1 VKEFLQVFG
10 GFTIAD
16 AVVFII
22 AIGFIIT
29 TYFKLKKYIE
39 IQYQGKQDKIEDNKK
54 MKEELKRVGEE
65 VDKYPQYRQ
74 QSINIQE
81 ELKANDAKLLETCVK
96 IQQGVD
102 RNQELLNERLDK
114 LEDREKNSL
123 KAKILDMHRLFTS
136 KKKNPMQARIRE
148 QRLNGSLTL
157 RSLRKLIFPPNILS
171 ILLSVRRSLTQV
183 LCLSSANSRAHV
195 LSKKRFAIKTV

>member
-136 KKKNPMQARIRE
+136 KKKNPMQAWTEMERDAFFDLLKDYE
-148 QRLNGSLTL
+148 SLNGNGYVHTVVVPDMNLLTVI
-157 RSLRKLIFPPNILS
+157 SMKD
-171 ILLSVRRSLTQV
+171 TQT
-183 LCLSSANSRAHV
+183 LAELFHSREA
-195 LSKKRFAIKTV
+195 